1 MRGKRCLVV
10 GGGAVDA
17 RKVTNL
23 LAAGADVKVVSP
35 LLTESLA
42 VQADRGRFTWIE
54 GSYSAKQL
62 EGAFLVVAAT
72 DDEKLN
78 AEIVSTA
85 ADLGVLACD
94 ASSAE
99 RSQVIFGALHK
110 SEGNLTVAVF
120 TDGRDPSHARR
131 TRDRIATQM
140 THDLE
145 AEGRSGST

>member
-1 MRGKRCLVV
+1 ME
-10 GGGAVDA
+10 
-17 RKVTNL
+17 NL

-35 LLTESLA
+35 TLTETLA
-42 VQADRGRFTWIE
+42 MHVDTGRFRWIQ
-54 GSYSAKQL
+54 GAYDAKHL

-99 RSQVIFGALHK
+99 RSQVIFGALHT

-120 TDGRDPSHARR
+120 TDGRDPSQARR
-131 TRDRIATQM
+131 TRDRIAALM
-140 THDLE
+140 SSDRS
-145 AEGRSGST
+145 AEGRSGPT